1 MRISASV
8 SSLHIRDLAS
18 AVNQLDQAGV
28 NFYHLDSIE
37 SREIFEFASR
47 LRKLT
52 KTPFDLHLITSD
64 PVKYWDEIREHEI
77 QEVTIQLETLH
88 APFFVPADLKDKVG
102 VAVLSNRPAE
112 FFKLYMESAPSLL
125 LMTTTP
131 GISGG
136 KFQQEQFANIMK
148 YRILYHQVPI
158 TVDGGVIPTV
168 SAVLSLMG
176 ISQIVS
182 GSYLFKGSSI
192 QETVS
197 NLRTSDLSGWRLD
210 EVILPEPEILHQF
223 EIRVP
228 ESITFI
234 NKNAE
239 ISTKQV
245 QNKWLDSLSAK
256 TVSSDYY
263 PFSLVWVHEQIELSS
278 FAEAINKLDFSPHMA
293 IALNDFDDVT
303 GIFSLPNFISSK

>member
-18 AVNQLDQAGV
+18 AVHQLDHAGV

-37 SREIFEFASR
+37 SREIFEFASK

-64 PVKYWDEIREHEI
+64 PIKYWDEIREHKIE
-77 QEVTIQLETLH
+77 EVTIQLETLH
-88 APFFVPADLKDKVG
+88 APFFVPADLKAKVG

-112 FFKLYMESAPSLL
+112 FFKLYMQSAPSLL

-131 GISGG
+131 GVSGG

-148 YRILYHQVPI
+148 YRILYPQVPI

-182 GSYLFKGSSI
+182 GSYLFKGNSI
-192 QETVS
+192 HETLS

-223 EIRVP
+223 DIRVP
-228 ESITFI
+228 ETITFI
-234 NKNAE
+234 NKNNE
-239 ISTKQV
+239 ISQLRV
-245 QNKWLDSLSAK
+245 QDKWLDSLSAK
-256 TVSSDYY
+256 SVSGPYY
-263 PFSLVWVHEQIELSS
+263 PFSLVWVHEQIDLSS
-278 FAEAINKLDFSPHMA
+278 FAKAIKTLNFIPHMA
-293 IALNDFDDVT
+293 IALNDSNDVT
-303 GIFSLPNFISSK
+303 GVFSLPTFISSK